1 MGIDLVHDEVE
12 EELLKEYE
20 IIQGVIALLTRTL
33 EETTEQIRY
42 GCWRPLAH
50 LHWAY
55 LEEAAPTKAGLHGT
69 ERMGFRT
76 PMSTLRGL
84 RKLGNTQNEGG

>member
-42 GCWRPLAH
+42 GCWGPLPH
-50 LHWAY
+50 LHWA
-55 LEEAAPTKAGLHGT
+55 
-69 ERMGFRT
+69 
-76 PMSTLRGL
+76 
-84 RKLGNTQNEGG
+84 

>member
-42 GCWRPLAH
+42 GCSEPLPH
-50 LHWAY
+50 LHGAY
-55 LEEAAPTKAGLHGT
+55 REEAALTKAGLHGT
-69 ERMGFRT
+69 GRMGHF
-76 PMSTLRGL
+76 PWPEEAWEHS
-84 RKLGNTQNEGG
+84 E